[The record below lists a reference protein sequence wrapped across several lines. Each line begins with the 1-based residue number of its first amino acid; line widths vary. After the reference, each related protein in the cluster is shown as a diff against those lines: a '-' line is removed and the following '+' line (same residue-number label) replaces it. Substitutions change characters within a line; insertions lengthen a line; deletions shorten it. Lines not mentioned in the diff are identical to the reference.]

1 MSLKETKDHIEMLLS
16 QGDIGAAKNLIDEY
30 EEQYPDDIDV
40 VSMKLNYSLIMGDM
54 ETAFSLARQGVRR
67 LPLNGDMYYNLAY
80 VYEITGK
87 KLQAYLNY
95 EKAKY
100 IYVCTQDKKITELGL
115 AEKTDAILEE
125 FLAETESLT
134 DIALQE
140 KNRQDINVLYNLSR
154 NNWGFTEK
162 AFRDYEQIVGD
173 YFYENESERR
183 FVGVFKDQFLNTFKD
198 AHNMDVIHLKG
209 EFLKVEEGKSVHWLD
224 KTEGDDMEYLIPIAS
239 SEDRTAHFF
248 KQAGQSYTIAQ
259 YFSNHFNY
267 YRIKN
272 DTMIE
277 STAKSYYGNPIPL
290 RHISGNKKVVLSIFI
305 DGLSQQILKG
315 EEFQKN
321 MPYTYEYF
329 RKGMICNCAYNT
341 AEWTY
346 PSIANYV
353 TGLDTTHHMLFH
365 NELDCA
371 MPLDVPTLAE
381 YFHNEGYY
389 TAKFCGNWRII
400 PSYGHARG
408 YDRFVYQHQW
418 VGFKVQEVIGD
429 AINHLEAFK
438 DVDQY
443 LWMSI
448 GDLHDVADGVDLP
461 VDVQRNLPLSLRV
474 YEDKGETSAK
484 QGSSKNKT
492 ETYKLYARTV
502 DRWLHVLYTYLDENF
517 TEDEIVISLF
527 SDHGQ
532 GYLIGEDA
540 HFLSKERSNVAFM
553 FRGGM
558 AEGQGV
564 VEEIISTSDYSC
576 ALRKLAGMELPG
588 ETTDGRLPKIL
599 GGSGEREWALTESIH
614 PRDFYQAAIFAKEET
629 FFFVNPYPVADDGRF
644 KLDDYN
650 YWLEDIQG
658 NRIQNEELCK
668 KYLDIILKHIAPI
681 LIYE

>member
-1 MSLKETKDHIEMLLS
+1 MNLKETKDHIEMLLS
-16 QGDIGAAKNLIDEY
+16 QGDTETAKNLIDEY

-40 VSMKLNYSLIMGDM
+40 VSMKLNYSLITGDI
-54 ETAFSLARQGVRR
+54 ETAVSLAEQGVRR

-80 VYEITGK
+80 VYEITGQ

-95 EKAKY
+95 ERAKY
-100 IYVCTQDKKITELGL
+100 IYIYTQDKKITELGL
-115 AEKTDAILEE
+115 EEKTDLILEE
-125 FLAETESLT
+125 ALTEIERLT
-134 DIALQE
+134 DREKLEENKRVLTALS
-140 KNRQDINVLYNLSR
+140 NMTR
-154 NNWGFTEK
+154 NSFGFNEN
-162 AFRDYEQIVGD
+162 AFRSYEQIVGS
-173 YFYENESERR
+173 YFYENEFNRR
-183 FVGVFKDQFLNTFKD
+183 FVGVFKDQFLNTFKE
-198 AHNMDVIHLKG
+198 AGNMDVVHLKG
-209 EFLKVEEGKSVHWLD
+209 EFLKVEEGKSVHWCD
-224 KTEGDDMEYLIPIAS
+224 KTESDDMEYLIPIAS
-239 SEDRTAHFF
+239 SEDRTVHFF
-248 KQAGQSYTIAQ
+248 KQAGQTYTIAQ

-290 RHISGNKKVVLSIFI
+290 RQIPENKKVVLSIFI

-329 RKGMICNCAYNT
+329 RKGMICNRTYNT

-429 AINHLEAFK
+429 VINHLEAFK
-438 DVDQY
+438 DVNQY

-474 YEDKGETSAK
+474 YEDKGATSAK

-492 ETYKLYARTV
+492 EIYKQYARTV
-502 DRWLHVLYTYLDENF
+502 DRWLHVLYTYLEENF
-517 TEDEIVISLF
+517 SEDEIVVSLF

-532 GYLIGEDA
+532 GYLIDQDA

-558 AEGQGV
+558 AEDKGV
-564 VEEIISTSDYSC
+564 VDEIISTSDYSC
-576 ALRKLAGMELPG
+576 ILRKLAGMELPE
-588 ETTDGRLPKIL
+588 ETTDGRLPQIF
-599 GGSGEREWALTESIH
+599 GGNREREWALTESIH
-614 PRDFYQAAIFAKEET
+614 PKDFYQAAIFAKEET

-650 YWLEDIQG
+650 YWLEDTQG